1 MGDKRQNTSMKE
13 ELRRAQKD
21 VAALSKA
28 DAWKSNPYVKAGMYV
43 TGAIILVWF
52 SQHVFAAFEGAIRQF
67 KKLRKT
73 IKEN

>member
-1 MGDKRQNTSMKE
+1 MEDKKQNTSMKE

-21 VAALSKA
+21 VAALNKT
-28 DAWKSNPYVKAGMYV
+28 DTWKSNPYIKVGIYI
-43 TGAIILVWF
+43 TGAIILVWA

>member
-1 MGDKRQNTSMKE
+1 MEDKKQNTSMKE

-21 VAALSKA
+21 VAALNKT
-28 DAWKSNPYVKAGMYV
+28 DAWKSNPYIKAGLYI
-43 TGAIILVWF
+43 TGAIILVWA